1 MRDNKL
7 YISGFDDAQLVVII
21 NFLNEFCLKN
31 KIKSIIFDQKISK
44 KISSLKEYNK
54 LNEKF
59 SIYNFEKVKKNA
71 KLNLICF
78 LIFNFFKILK
88 FSFNLNRNILL
99 NKSLSWY
106 ECQIYHSIWDTCY
119 LNQSEEDLMPTYIL
133 KLYYSI
139 VVFANIYYA
148 RLVINHKTK
157 IALMGHLVY
166 ASKAKIAEFRKSKI
180 KIIGHTAESYFKLD
194 RNTDMMW
201 MIIKKNHPN
210 TLNKNL
216 LRNYTKKYWNKRI
229 SGQGIGEDTRVAS
242 KSKGKFNKQKYKNV
256 IMLHIFKDSPFNFID
271 RERIFCDYYEWVE
284 KTLEILC
291 KSKEKWV
298 IRTHPNSKRWGENS
312 EKIFTKIL
320 NKVIRKTGLKPNI
333 IFDRKKISNLN
344 IFKHS
349 KRIVTF
355 SGTPHIEAVCFGVKP
370 IVISDVTLSVIS
382 KEMVYKPKNITSY
395 ENIIL
400 SNKNL
405 SILRSKKKEIDLAKK
420 ILFITENTLSFQK
433 QLNLKL
439 IYRSD
444 KKSKLISNF
453 IKTKN
458 KLDDPRI
465 KMKLLESI
473 NYLNTSY
480 KRSMNWKFIN
490 LIKKNYRYDK

>member
-1 MRDNKL
+1 M
-7 YISGFDDAQLVVII
+7 
-21 NFLNEFCLKN
+21 
-31 KIKSIIFDQKISK
+31 QK
-44 KISSLKEYNK
+44 
-54 LNEKF
+54 
-59 SIYNFEKVKKNA
+59 
-71 KLNLICF
+71 
-78 LIFNFFKILK
+78 
-88 FSFNLNRNILL
+88 
-99 NKSLSWY
+99 
-106 ECQIYHSIWDTCY
+106 Q
-119 LNQSEEDLMPTYIL
+119 
-133 KLYYSI
+133 
-139 VVFANIYYA
+139 
-148 RLVINHKTK
+148 
-157 IALMGHLVY
+157 
-166 ASKAKIAEFRKSKI
+166 RKC
-180 KIIGHTAESYFKLD
+180 
-194 RNTDMMW
+194 
-201 MIIKKNHPN
+201 
-210 TLNKNL
+210 NKN
-216 LRNYTKKYWNKRI
+216 TP
-229 SGQGIGEDTRVAS
+229 E
-242 KSKGKFNKQKYKNV
+242 FQKVGRK
-256 IMLHIFKDSPFNFID
+256 IQKNFI
-271 RERIFCDYYEWVE
+271 
-284 KTLEILC
+284 
-291 KSKEKWV
+291 
-298 IRTHPNSKRWGENS
+298 
-312 EKIFTKIL
+312 KIL

-444 KKSKLISNF
+444 RKSKLISNF